1 MKQYA
6 IIGLSNFGK
15 FMLEELIKIDCEIL
29 VIDKKRELIEAIK
42 DKVNSAFIADAINEE
57 TIQRLVPKTIDAA
70 IIDLGDNIE
79 VSILVTNYLKK
90 MGVNRIVAKA
100 ESSQHGE
107 ILDIIGAN
115 TVVFP
120 NREAAKRLVP
130 MIFSD
135 AVFGY
140 FPIGDDLVIAEVIIP
155 KKLAGKSVIDIDLR
169 RESGL
174 NIIALK
180 KEDGYQQFVSGDHI
194 IQEDEILL
202 VSGSPDDISR
212 FSGDKLPEIENRK
225 KRNGL
230 KSFF

>member
-1 MKQYA
+1 MLIKFIVILGNRENNKKLGSVFLSVILLLSISIVFSNYA
-6 IIGLSNFGK
+6 YAETEMDLPIYEEDQSTNNHFKKMMQVSNDTSK
-15 FMLEELIKIDCEIL
+15 AHATIPEELVSGGQEITFKCS
-29 VIDKKRELIEAIK
+29 VD
-42 DKVNSAFIADAINEE
+42 
-57 TIQRLVPKTIDAA
+57 
-70 IIDLGDNIE
+70 
-79 VSILVTNYLKK
+79 
-90 MGVNRIVAKA
+90 
-100 ESSQHGE
+100 GE